1 MIYWPVWFSCLKNDD
16 INFEDFEGQKEGNKN
31 KYKVLL
37 NIIKYYFIKSKYSFM
52 SKYAKILFAR
62 QIIKTIINFIAFFA
76 YIIYIINKINRSL

>member
-37 NIIKYYFIKSKYSFM
+37 NIIKYYLLKANTVLWANTQRFYLQDK
-52 SKYAKILFAR
+52 
-62 QIIKTIINFIAFFA
+62 
-76 YIIYIINKINRSL
+76 